1 MKAFNKNVIAEFRAN
16 KGVVEQFGEGTLL
29 ILTTTGARTRQLR
42 ENPLV
47 YNADNDRYIIFASYA
62 GNEHHPPWY
71 HNLVADPEVCVEVD
85 EERFRARAE
94 VVAEPERSRLYAAM
108 AEKIPMFTEYQ
119 NNTKR
124 IIPVIAL
131 TRIEK

>member
-1 MKAFNKNVIAEFRAN
+1 M
-16 KGVVEQFGEGTLL
+16 
-29 ILTTTGARTRQLR
+29 
-42 ENPLV
+42 
-47 YNADNDRYIIFASYA
+47 
-62 GNEHHPPWY
+62 
-71 HNLVADPEVCVEVD
+71 EVD

-94 VVAEPERSRLYAAM
+94 VVAEPERSRLYAAI